1 MRQFLTIAGI
11 LGLGICS
18 LHADQNQA
26 VDFAKGQKRTWSS
39 KDHAKAKGI
48 KMKISYPSGWQAKE
62 GTRPNILQKF
72 VGKSASGMDVVTL
85 TTRSLPAPFD
95 RELTDDEKKEVLARD
110 VVTEMLPEGAK
121 ILSHTVTKIDGEM
134 CAMAESLYITER
146 VGIQIAQKGM
156 VFVIPRPGTLLLV
169 QCATGVDAANGL
181 AGLNARYA
189 SVQKLYMLI
198 GASCVFVDK
207 WEE

>member
-1 MRQFLTIAGI
+1 MRQFFTIACI
-11 LGLGICS
+11 LAFGALG
-18 LHADQNQA
+18 LHADQNLA
-26 VDFAKGQKRTWSS
+26 VEFAKGQKRTWTS
-39 KDHAKAKGI
+39 KDHPKAKGL
-48 KMKISYPSGWQAKE
+48 KMKISYPSAWQAKE

-72 VGKSASGMDVVTL
+72 VGASPSGMDVVTL
-85 TTRSLPAPFD
+85 TTRSLPPPFD
-95 RELTDDEKKEVLARD
+95 GELTNDEKEELLERD

-121 ILSHTVTKIDGEM
+121 IFSHKITKIDGEM
-134 CAMAESLYITER
+134 CAMAEFLYIAER
-146 VGIQIAQKGM
+146 VGIKIAQKGM

-169 QCATGVDAANGL
+169 QCATGADTANGL
-181 AGLNARYA
+181 AGLNTRYA

>member
-1 MRQFLTIAGI
+1 MKPLLTIAAIWTLGI
-11 LGLGICS
+11 LCS
-18 LHADQNQA
+18 HAEQNPT
-26 VDFAKGQKRTWSS
+26 VDFAKGQKKTWAS
-39 KDHAKAKGI
+39 KDHPKAKGI

-62 GTRPNILQKF
+62 GTRPNILHKF

-85 TTRSLPAPFD
+85 TTRSLPEPYN
-95 RELTDDEKKEVLARD
+95 RELTDDEKNEVLARD

-121 ILSHTVTKIDGEM
+121 VLSHKITKIDGEM
-134 CAMAESLYITER
+134 CAMAEFVYVTER
-146 VGIQIAQKGM
+146 VGIKIAQKGM
-156 VFVIPRPGTLLLV
+156 VFVIPRRGTLLLV
-169 QCATGVDAANGL
+169 QCATGADAANGL